1 MYIMIFSDSSEI
13 VMARLTLI
21 VIVLVRIA
29 RIVMAPIQLTLI
41 IMTIGEA
48 SGRGRKKRAGGY
60 L

>member
-1 MYIMIFSDSSEI
+1 MLTIRLI
-13 VMARLTLI
+13 VMVFLRN
-21 VIVLVRIA
+21 V